1 MAESKLVGAKNE
13 SMQATRDG
21 KAKAGSIIS
30 ATASTAGTSPAKPRM
45 TIWDLPDEVTATV
58 LAELRM

>member
-1 MAESKLVGAKNE
+1 MAESKLAAPKGNTA
-13 SMQATRDG
+13 QTPRDM
-21 KAKAGSIIS
+21 KAKAPS
-30 ATASTAGTSPAKPRM
+30 ASASAPGRPFPAKPRM